1 MLAGAAFA
9 LPSQAQL
16 LKVTVKDT
24 TIFENAKLSC
34 QGNFTPVK
42 LDKRKTWVFQSDSIQ
57 KLTRGSFLGSNIG
70 IIPLY
75 MEPGKTTRMTI
86 SREKDIVRTKYSG
99 DNAAANRFL
108 EKYINLTH
116 GKYEFDP
123 REFAGMDKERVRMIE
138 ERMKREAITFEQ
150 AHERLESRYA
160 ATLKAASREKDAMRR
175 AWFEKLTKMKYT
187 AEGIELAEKEA
198 EANHQNVKEDAHY
211 QRLLSQIDPND
222 EDGLDM
228 VLRLPQAFMQG
239 KVSRRVREGNLNA
252 YASEYMDVLNRHITN
267 PRIRATLLESLASS
281 VISYAKPDRE
291 FDIDAFWNAFKQNA
305 SPKLSAQLQ
314 RVIDSKKAT
323 MPGAKCPD
331 ISFSDPQGKSHH
343 LSEYFG
349 KVLYIDIWAT
359 WCAPCC
365 AEIPYIENHVAHYKD
380 QPGIQFISIS
390 IDTNQQAWR
399 AKLEKDQPQWLQF
412 VCSSDEYKQL
422 SRQWGVTS
430 IPRFIIVNADGTIR
444 SNNAFRPSEPDFV
457 RKMDNILGTK

>member
-160 ATLKAASREKDAMRR
+160 ATLKAA
-175 AWFEKLTKMKYT
+175 TQ
-187 AEGIELAEKEA
+187 
-198 EANHQNVKEDAHY
+198 NHAAAFFVRCSEPSPHHDLSHE
-211 QRLLSQIDPND
+211 SQITLT
-222 EDGLDM
+222 EGTFS
-228 VLRLPQAFMQG
+228 RLA
-239 KVSRRVREGNLNA
+239 
-252 YASEYMDVLNRHITN
+252 
-267 PRIRATLLESLASS
+267 
-281 VISYAKPDRE
+281 
-291 FDIDAFWNAFKQNA
+291 
-305 SPKLSAQLQ
+305 
-314 RVIDSKKAT
+314 
-323 MPGAKCPD
+323 
-331 ISFSDPQGKSHH
+331 
-343 LSEYFG
+343 
-349 KVLYIDIWAT
+349 
-359 WCAPCC
+359 
-365 AEIPYIENHVAHYKD
+365 
-380 QPGIQFISIS
+380 
-390 IDTNQQAWR
+390 
-399 AKLEKDQPQWLQF
+399 
-412 VCSSDEYKQL
+412 
-422 SRQWGVTS
+422 
-430 IPRFIIVNADGTIR
+430 
-444 SNNAFRPSEPDFV
+444 RPF
-457 RKMDNILGTK
+457 